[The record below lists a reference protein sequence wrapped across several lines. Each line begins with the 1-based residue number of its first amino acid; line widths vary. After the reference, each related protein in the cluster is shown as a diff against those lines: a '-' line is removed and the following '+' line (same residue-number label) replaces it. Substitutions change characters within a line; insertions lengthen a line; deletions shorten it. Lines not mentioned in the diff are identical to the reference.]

1 MNPVNKALWFIESHF
16 AEPVGLDDIAG
27 IAGVSRYHLTR
38 VFHGALGQP
47 IVRYLRGR
55 RLTEA
60 ARSLAN
66 GAPDILG
73 VALEAGYGSHE
84 AFTRAFR
91 EQFGVT
97 PEAVRAQRHTQN
109 LNLVEPIAMEQNST
123 VKLDPP
129 RIVEGK
135 ALLIAGLNV
144 RNGCANRAN
153 IPGQWQSFAP
163 RIGHIPGQIGRTA
176 YGIVYNND
184 EEGNHDYICGVEVSD
199 FSNLPADLD
208 RLRVPSQKY
217 VVFAH
222 RRPRLRHR
230 QHLERRLEQSAA
242 RVGSRG
248 GRCAGA
254 RALRRRVRRP
264 HGHGRHRAV
273 DSDQGVGGVVGLFV
287 IIRHVFHPPPGW
299 RCKTWMCRFTAV
311 DNTWPVA
318 LSATVRV

>member
-1 MNPVNKALWFIESHF
+1 MNPVSKALWFIESHF
-16 AEPVGLDDIAG
+16 AEPVGLDDVAG

-60 ARSLAN
+60 ARALAN

-91 EQFGVT
+91 ERFGVT

-109 LNLVEPIAMEQNST
+109 LNLVEPLAMEQPST

-144 RNGCANRAN
+144 RNGCTNRAN

-163 RIGHIPGQIGRTA
+163 RIGHIPGQVGRTA

-199 FSNLPADLD
+199 FSKLPADLD
-208 RLRVPSQKY
+208 RLRVPPQKY
-217 VVFAH
+217 VVFVHAGH
-222 RRPRLRHR
+222 VSGIGSTWNAVWSKAMPESDYEIADAPA
-230 QHLERRLEQSAA
+230 LERYNDDFDGRT
-242 RVGSRG
+242 GTG
-248 GRCAGA
+248 GIELWIPIKA
-254 RALRRRVRRP
+254 
-264 HGHGRHRAV
+264 
-273 DSDQGVGGVVGLFV
+273 
-287 IIRHVFHPPPGW
+287 
-299 RCKTWMCRFTAV
+299 
-311 DNTWPVA
+311 
-318 LSATVRV
+318 

>member
-73 VALEAGYGSHE
+73 VAVEAGYGSHE

-97 PEAVRAQRHTQN
+97 PEAVRAQSHTKN
-109 LNLVEPIAMEQNST
+109 LNLVEPIAMDQNSS

-129 RIVEGK
+129 RIAEGK

-163 RIGHIPGQIGRTA
+163 RIGHIPGQIGRVA

-199 FSNLPADLD
+199 FSKLPADLD
-208 RLRVPSQKY
+208 RLRVPAQQY
-217 VVFAH
+217 AVFAH
-222 RRPRLRHR
+222 
-230 QHLERRLEQSAA
+230 
-242 RVGSRG
+242 
-248 GRCAGA
+248 AG
-254 RALRRRVRRP
+254 
-264 HGHGRHRAV
+264 HI
-273 DSDQGVGGVVGLFV
+273 SGVG
-287 IIRHVFHPPPGW
+287 
-299 RCKTWMCRFTAV
+299 
-311 DNTWPVA
+311 NTWNAVWSKALPESDHEVA
-318 LSATVRV
+318 DAPAFERYGEEFDGRTGTGGIELWVR